1 MGRSPAAGRA
11 PAVEGAR
18 GVRRL
23 PRPGTLVYGVARPD
37 GVASRV
43 PEPADPRRDVPVYD
57 GLPEAG
63 AA

>member
-1 MGRSPAAGRA
+1 MGRARSRGATFSRR
-11 PAVEGAR
+11 GAR
-18 GVRRL
+18 T
-23 PRPGTLVYGVARPD
+23 GTLVYGVARPD

-43 PEPADPRRDVPVYD
+43 PEPADPRRDVPVQD